1 MPTSWS
7 LPLYQAFMATRPA
20 FTTGSAARP
29 SRRTRALA
37 VLGAATAALAVG
49 VVAESLAGIDLTV
62 RMGAGASVH
71 RIGPIAVVLATVL
84 AGLAG
89 WALLAAQERLTPR
102 ARSAWTLVAL
112 VVLVLSLA
120 GPLGGGTTT
129 AARASLACRHLA
141 AAVVLIP
148 MPARSVVR
156 R

>member
-62 RMGAGASVH
+62 RMGAGASMQQ
-71 RIGPIAVVLATVL
+71 IGPIAVVLATVL

-89 WALLAAQERLTPR
+89 WALLAAQGRLTPR
-102 ARSAWTLVAL
+102 ARSTWAL

-129 AARASLACRHLA
+129 ATKASLACRHLA